1 MQQNTQEKRYLTFNK
16 HLKDTFGEQV
26 YKVTIDAGF
35 TCPNRNGTYS
45 TGGCIY
51 CYGNRATTH
60 LVDNTSLQEQIRE
73 GITALRKRY
82 KANKFLA
89 YFQSYTNTYAP
100 VDQLGRLYR
109 TALREEN
116 IVGLSIGTRP
126 DCVDEPVL
134 DLLASIAQEYYLWVE
149 YGLQSIHQDTLER
162 INRGHDF
169 AEFLDAVSRTKKRPG
184 MKICAHVILGLP
196 GEIKEDM
203 LETAKV
209 LSALHIDGVKIHS
222 AHVLKNTR
230 LEEMYRSREYQVME
244 LTEYVD
250 IVCDFLEHLSP
261 HIVIHRLVG
270 DAPRERYIA
279 PEWCLHK
286 SDALRRIDLELE
298 RRNSY
303 QGIRLKNKTYHEY
316 L

>member
-51 CYGNRATTH
+51 CYGNRTTTH

-303 QGIRLKNKTYHEY
+303 QGIRRNV
-316 L
+316 